1 MKHDYTLF
9 RKSRWLWL
17 LTLLML
23 VPIGSWAQNDTDYE
37 LVIEMRDG
45 KKHFTPINDN
55 YPILETLWV
64 QIEGVSVPCLRIH
77 ADDSDDWIEIENYKI
92 AQMYTQVASFAKIT
106 AKSYTITRGDAI
118 PTFEY
123 EATGVPIEGT
133 PVLTCEATSSSPA
146 GVYDI
151 VVSRGTITHENLTLV
166 NGTLTIIDP
175 GIPVEVKAQD
185 ITMVYGDPVPTFTYT
200 MENGTVEGTPELSCD
215 VTSTTTV
222 GTYPIMINK
231 GSITSDNIS
240 LTPGTLTITKAPL
253 TITSK
258 DYSID
263 QYEPLPDKYELE
275 FSGFKNGE
283 TKDVLLSQP
292 QCYAKDEE
300 HYSYIA
306 SSYIPGKYLI
316 DIVGAD
322 ATNYEITYQCGYLT
336 IVEAPE
342 VTIRAKSYAIDYG
355 DEMPEPEYTVEGGKI
370 YGEPGI
376 SIICPSNPANA
387 GEYEIRLD
395 KNTVE
400 NEKLNLINGKLVVS
414 RVPLTVTAKSY
425 TINKG
430 ESLPDFEC
438 DYSGFKGSDSQWN
451 SFTTFPE
458 ITTTATFDSPAGEY
472 PIIVSGGVTNNYNVT
487 YVNGVLTI
495 KDPTGIDTIDAEA
508 GPVDVYTS
516 AGTLVARGLTSDKSL
531 TKGVYIVKT
540 ANGKTFKL
548 TRK

>member
-1 MKHDYTLF
+1 MITNKDYPF
-9 RKSRWLWL
+9 CKSRWLWL
-17 LTLLML
+17 LALLLL
-23 VPIGSWAQNDTDYE
+23 VPIGSWAQDNTDYE

-45 KKHFTPINDN
+45 TKHFTPINDN
-55 YPILETLWV
+55 YPILETFWI

-77 ADDSDDWIEIENYKI
+77 ADDSEDWIDIENYKI
-92 AQMYTQVASFAKIT
+92 AQMYTQVASLAKIT

-146 GVYDI
+146 GTYDI
-151 VVSRGTITHENLTLV
+151 VVSRGNITHENLVLV

-175 GIPVEVKAQD
+175 GEPVEIKAQD
-185 ITMVYGDPVPTFTYT
+185 ITMIYGDPVPTFTYT

-215 VTSTTTV
+215 VSSTTTV
-222 GTYPIMINK
+222 GSYPIMISK

-240 LTPGTLTITKAPL
+240 LTHGTLTITKAPL
-253 TITSK
+253 TISSK
-258 DYSID
+258 DCSVN
-263 QYEPLPDKYELE
+263 QYEPLPDFELE
-275 FSGFKNGE
+275 YSGFKNGE
-283 TKDVLLSQP
+283 TKDVLNSLP
-292 QCYAKDEE
+292 QCYALNEE
-300 HYSYIA
+300 YHYSINTSDYA
-306 SSYIPGKYLI
+306 GKYLI
-316 DIVGAD
+316 DINGAD
-322 ATNYEITYQCGYLT
+322 ATNYEITYQYGYLT
-336 IVEAPE
+336 IAEAPE

-355 DEMPEPEYTVEGGKI
+355 DDMPKPEYTVEGGKI
-370 YGEPGI
+370 YGEPWI
-376 SIICPSNPANA
+376 SIICPFNPANA
-387 GEYEIRLD
+387 GEYEIRID
-395 KNTVE
+395 KYTVR

-430 ESLPDFEC
+430 ESFPYFEC
-438 DYSGFKGSDSQWN
+438 DYSGFKGSDSQWS

-458 ITTTATFDSPAGEY
+458 ITTTATIDSPAGEY
-472 PIIVSGGVTNNYNVT
+472 PIIVSGGVTYNYNVT

-495 KDPTGIDTIDAEA
+495 KDSTGIDTIDAET

-516 AGTLVARGLTSDKSL
+516 AGTLVAHGLTSDKSL